1 MREMEPEINQ
11 SRKKIFFLVFFCALA
26 LVVARLFYW
35 QVIMSQQL
43 KEEGESQTLRKLENK
58 GLRGQIFTSDGY
70 LLVGNKRVYDLKL
83 DKKNFEGDAAYLSY
97 KLSEIASQDNWQFQ
111 DVVEQDKTG
120 AVHDSDSTQKENIKK
135 QIASEVLQKFSSR
148 GNWPILLDNL
158 SQESKEEIEKLNN
171 KYLAFD
177 EVYQRFYPEASMA
190 AHLTGFVGRDENANE
205 VGRYGI
211 EGALEDE
218 LKARSE
224 NSLFKMDA
232 LGFLLA
238 GQKYESKNLNGRDVT
253 LTIRRDIQNLAE
265 QDLAYG
271 IEKYQA
277 DRGEII
283 VLDSKTGKIL
293 ALAAWPSYKQWQ
305 YFKYPGDVLK
315 NPSLTR
321 LYEPGSTFK
330 TLTISAGIDSQV
342 ISKDTT
348 CTKCSGPRQIAG
360 YSIKN
365 WDGNYNPNISMISG
379 YAKSDNTAMMFISDL
394 LGTDRFINYLKKFGI
409 GDNIDIDLQDDART
423 PFPSKIGPV
432 ETATISFGQ
441 GISTNSLE
449 LLRAI
454 NVIANQGKMVQPS
467 IVEKV
472 FDQQSQKEIVLQIKE
487 GKEVISKASAQ
498 TVTEMMI
505 EAAAHGEA
513 QWIASKKY
521 SVAAKTGTSQV
532 PDPNGGYKRDE
543 TIASFVGFAPAS
555 NPRFTMLVKLENTK
569 ASPWAA
575 ETAAPLW
582 YKVADKLMILLNITP
597 DKQPE

>member
-1 MREMEPEINQ
+1 MRESEPELNQ
-11 SRKKIFFLVFFCALA
+11 SRKNVFFALFFLGLA
-26 LVVARLFYW
+26 LIVARLFYW
-35 QVIMSQQL
+35 QIIMSQQL

-83 DKKNFEGDAAYLSY
+83 DKKNFKGDPGYLSY
-97 KLSEIASQDNWQFQ
+97 KLSEIASQDNWQYQ
-111 DVVEQDKTG
+111 EASG
-120 AVHDSDSTQKENIKK
+120 SAEKENIKK
-135 QIASEVLQKFSSR
+135 QIESEVLQKFSSK
-148 GNWPILLDNL
+148 GNWPRLLDNL
-158 SQESKEEIEKLNN
+158 SQESKQKIEELNN
-171 KYLAFD
+171 EYLAFD
-177 EVYQRFYPEASMA
+177 EAYERFYPEASMA

-205 VGRYGI
+205 IGRYGV

-224 NSLFKMDA
+224 NNLFKMDA
-232 LGFLLA
+232 LGFLLS

-265 QDLAYG
+265 QNLAYG

-283 VLDSKTGKIL
+283 ILDSKTGKIL

-342 ISKDTT
+342 ITKDTI

-360 YSIKN
+360 YSIKTWN
-365 WDGNYNPNISMISG
+365 DVYNPNISMISG

-394 LGTDRFINYLKKFGI
+394 LGTDRLVDYLKKFGI
-409 GDNIDIDLQDDART
+409 GRNINIDLQDDTRT

-454 NVIANQGKMVQPS
+454 NVVANQGKMLEP
-467 IVEKV
+467 IIIEKV
-472 FDQQSQKEIVLQIKE
+472 FDQQSQTEIPSQIKE
-487 GKEVISKASAQ
+487 GEQVISKESAQ

-532 PDPNGGYKRDE
+532 PDPNGGYKADE

-569 ASPWAA
+569 SSPWAA

-597 DKQPE
+597 DK

>member
-1 MREMEPEINQ
+1 MREQEPEINR
-11 SRKKIFFLVFFCALA
+11 SRKNIFFLFFYLI
-26 LVVARLFYW
+26 LTVVVIRLFYW
-35 QVIMSQQL
+35 QIIMGKQL

-83 DKKNFEGDAAYLSY
+83 DKKNLQGDTNYLAY
-97 KLSEIASQDNWQFQ
+97 KLSEIAVQDDWQYQ
-111 DVVEQDKTG
+111 DATTSAQREDL
-120 AVHDSDSTQKENIKK
+120 KK
-135 QIASEVLQKFSSR
+135 QIEQNILQKFSSK
-148 GNWPILLDNL
+148 GNWPKLLDNL
-158 SQESKEEIEKLNN
+158 SQESKTQIEALANN
-171 KYLAFD
+171 YLFFD
-177 EVYQRFYPEASMA
+177 ENYERFYPEASMA

-205 VGRYGI
+205 IGRYGV

-218 LKARSE
+218 LKARAE
-224 NSLFKMDA
+224 NNLFKMDA
-232 LGFLLA
+232 LGYLLA
-238 GQKYESKNLNGRDVT
+238 GQKYESKNLNGRDIT
-253 LTIRRDIQNLAE
+253 LTIRRDVQNLAE
-265 QDLAYG
+265 ESLAAG

-283 VLDSKTGKIL
+283 ILDSKTGKIL

-305 YFKYPGDVLK
+305 YFKYPSDILK

-342 ISKDTT
+342 ITKNTL

-360 YSIKN
+360 YSIKTWN
-365 WDGNYNPNISMISG
+365 NQYNPNISVING
-379 YAKSDNTAMMFISDL
+379 YAKSDNTAMMFITDL
-394 LGTDRFINYLKKFGI
+394 LGTDRFVAYLKKFGI
-409 GDNIDIDLQDDART
+409 GTDIDIDLQDDART

-432 ETATISFGQ
+432 ETATMAFGQ

-454 NVIANQGKMVQPS
+454 NVIANQGKMLEPI

-472 FDQQSQKEIVLQIKE
+472 FDQQSQTEITSQIKE
-487 GKEVISKASAQ
+487 GEQIISKESAA

-505 EAAAHGEA
+505 EAALHGEA
-513 QWIASKKY
+513 QWIASNKY
-521 SVAAKTGTSQV
+521 TVAAKTGTSQV
-532 PDPNGGYKRDE
+532 SDPNGGYKEDE
-543 TIASFVGFAPAS
+543 TIASFIGFAPAS
-555 NPRFTMLVKLENTK
+555 EPRFTMLVKLENTK
-569 ASPWAA
+569 SSPWAA

-582 YKVADKLMILLNITP
+582 YSIADKLMILLNITP
-597 DKQPE
+597 DK